1 MNLSNSCSRN
11 FVPKY
16 KQDDEYSAHSKCP
29 DDSYG
34 SILPTIVVWLDAE
47 LFQAILKGGA
57 RKAEQAG
64 CAV

>member
-1 MNLSNSCSRN
+1 M
-11 FVPKY
+11 PKY